1 MFWFSLFQF
10 LCLRWTFGKVELI
23 WFAVQHPITQ
33 ASYGLG
39 VCEQGVWKGWKS
51 SGWSPNGSIVG
62 RESICACD
70 RQRWRQHTHIVTTTA
85 VAIRGQDQPSP
96 CPWADS
102 EACIHILLFF
112 CFLISVLFLFKRTRY
127 FQFSSDIGRSLI
139 PPFQRTCN
147 GNMKSLCVWFRKLPT
162 QIP

>member
-1 MFWFSLFQF
+1 MTIDVIVIDSYRCVVLPMFWFSLFQF

-23 WFAVQHPITQ
+23 WFPVQHPITQ

-85 VAIRGQDQPSP
+85 VAIRGQDQPNP

-102 EACIHILLFF
+102 EACIHILLFL
-112 CFLISVLFLFKRTRY
+112 CFLISDLFFLNVLGISSFLLTLA
-127 FQFSSDIGRSLI
+127 I
-139 PPFQRTCN
+139 
-147 GNMKSLCVWFRKLPT
+147 V
-162 QIP
+162 